1 MDYNPFLSG
10 KYADLKDGGW
20 GKRPANI
27 GVATQ
32 GTQAPPGP
40 GCLVVI
46 SWPPSAPSTLVSLAT
61 ASHLSLCYAW
71 HFPGSEDHCYRIPG
85 GAGHGPSPAD
95 PGSAAA
101 FSCEETVAVSGR
113 VECTSSP

>member
-46 SWPPSAPSTLVSLAT
+46 SWPPSAPLYPSVTGYSLTHESMLRLA
-61 ASHLSLCYAW
+61 LPW
-71 HFPGSEDHCYRIPG
+71 FR
-85 GAGHGPSPAD
+85 GPLL
-95 PGSAAA
+95 
-101 FSCEETVAVSGR
+101 
-113 VECTSSP
+113 